1 MRVLLANPEPA
12 TREAIT
18 PLLNGLPDVEVV
30 GEAADGKLALALAR
44 ATQPDVLVIA
54 IDLPAFTGIEIADT
68 LRLERPTVRVI
79 GLATGQ
85 PRARV
90 QRMLTAGAM
99 ACVEDQDALVT
110 AVEMLARRERPRG
123 GEAR

>member
-54 IDLPAFTGIEIADT
+54 IDLPAFTGIQIT
-68 LRLERPTVRVI
+68 GMVQMERPSVRVI
-79 GLATGQ
+79 GLSTGER
-85 PRARV
+85 PARV
-90 QRMLTAGAM
+90 QAMLNAGAV
-99 ACVEDQDALVT
+99 ACVSSEAALVT
-110 AVEMLARRERPRG
+110 APNGLAHGEPPRSG
-123 GEAR
+123 QAG